1 MQKNKLIALTG
12 GIGSGKSLA
21 LATLKDA
28 GYNTLSCDAI
38 TSDLYEKRKIKLILK
53 KMFPTAVKGFFN
65 PIIDRKEI
73 SKIAFNDK
81 VKHAELTDTITPF
94 VMQEVLRRASKIG
107 GMVFVEVP
115 LLFECGYQDEFDG
128 VMVIT
133 RPKHERVKS
142 VMARSNLTEEQVLA
156 RIKNQT
162 DYDNFDLSKYMV
174 IENTGNQTALKE
186 KILNI
191 AKDLD

>member
-21 LATLKDA
+21 LSALKDA
-28 GYNTLSCDAI
+28 GYNTLSCDEI

-65 PIIDRKEI
+65 PTIDRKEI

-81 VKHAELTDTITPF
+81 IKHAELTATITPL
-94 VMQEVLRRASKIG
+94 VMREVLRRAKKIG
-107 GMVFVEVP
+107 GTVFVEVP

-133 RPKHERVKS
+133 RPVNERVKS
-142 VMARSNLTEEQVLA
+142 VMARSNLTEEQVFA

-174 IENTGNQTALKE
+174 IENTGNETALKE
-186 KILNI
+186 KVLNI
-191 AKDLD
+191 AKELE

>member
-1 MQKNKLIALTG
+1 MDKVKLIALTG

-21 LATLKDA
+21 LSALKEA
-28 GYNTLSCDAI
+28 SYKTLSCDAI
-38 TSDLYEKRKIKLILK
+38 TSELYEKRKIKLMLK

-73 SKIAFNDK
+73 SRIVFGDK
-81 VKHAELTDTITPF
+81 VKHAQLTATVTPM
-94 VMQEVLRRASKIG
+94 VMQEVLRRANKIG
-107 GMVFVEVP
+107 GTVFVEVP

-133 RPKHERVKS
+133 RPVNERVKS
-142 VMARSNLTEEQVLA
+142 VISRSNLTEEQVLA

-162 DYDNFDLSKYMV
+162 DYENFDLSKYMV
-174 IENTGNQTALKE
+174 IENVGNETALKE
-186 KILNI
+186 KVLNI
-191 AKDLD
+191 AKELV

>member
-1 MQKNKLIALTG
+1 MDKVKLIALTG

-21 LATLKDA
+21 LSALKEA
-28 GYNTLSCDAI
+28 GYATLSCDAI
-38 TSDLYEKRKIKLILK
+38 TGELYKKRKIKLMLK

-73 SKIAFNDK
+73 SRIVFGDK
-81 VKHAELTDTITPF
+81 VKHAELTAAVTPM
-94 VMQEVLRRASKIG
+94 VMQEVLRRANKIG
-107 GMVFVEVP
+107 GTVFVEVP

-133 RPKHERVKS
+133 RPGSERVKS
-142 VMARSNLTEEQVLA
+142 VISRSNLTEEQVLA

-162 DYDNFDLSKYMV
+162 DYENFDLSKYMV
-174 IENTGNQTALKE
+174 IENVGNETALKE
-186 KILNI
+186 KVLNI
-191 AKDLD
+191 AKELD

>member
-1 MQKNKLIALTG
+1 MRKNKLIALTG

-38 TSDLYEKRKIKLILK
+38 TSELYEKRKIKLILK

-81 VKHAELTDTITPF
+81 IKHAELTATITPL
-94 VMQEVLRRASKIG
+94 VMQEVLRRANKIG
-107 GMVFVEVP
+107 GTVFVEVP

-142 VMARSNLTEEQVLA
+142 VMTRSNLTEEQVLA
-156 RIKNQT
+156 RIKKQT
-162 DYDNFDLSKYMV
+162 DYDNFDLSKYIV
-174 IENTGNQTALKE
+174 IENTGNETALKE
-186 KILNI
+186 KVLNI